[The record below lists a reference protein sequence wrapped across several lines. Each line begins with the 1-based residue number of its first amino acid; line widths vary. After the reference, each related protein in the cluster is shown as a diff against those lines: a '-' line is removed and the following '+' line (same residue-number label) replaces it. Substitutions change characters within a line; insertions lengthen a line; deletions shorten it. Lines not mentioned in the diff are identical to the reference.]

1 MQFTEVYHLLQM
13 TVESF
18 VRVSVNCPKV
28 VLQVIQNIYGR
39 FDNAL
44 YWIMKAS
51 NTTLIREKIEY
62 LEKAKSDVFFQFGSL
77 ELLVK
82 AHALTVG
89 QSNEVLMRLKEAY
102 EQLSKW
108 YNSCVKQISSE
119 RK

>member
-1 MQFTEVYHLLQM
+1 M

-18 VRVSVNCPKV
+18 VRVSINCPKT

-44 YWIMKAS
+44 YWVLKAA
-51 NTTLIREKIEY
+51 NTTLVLEKVEY
-62 LEKAKSDVFFQFGSL
+62 LEKAKPEVFFQFGSL